1 MTSTIPQ
8 HTYSVLPVTFVDM
21 IRGAGGYISRH
32 RDSVVVIHIPGDL
45 VSKPQVDLD
54 GGSDYWRNNAGDGG
68 GSDIALANVCDDVA
82 LAWLLG
88 VRVVIVVSCTPQ
100 VTERLERRCQFLGLD
115 MPESVMGVRVTDED
129 TLKVVKESAG
139 YVRCEVERYLARALR
154 DKKRRGLREGN
165 NEEIMRGGNVVG
177 GNFWQAT
184 PLGVRDGVDY
194 VFSGRVRSVEEGR
207 IRKSLDEGDIVL
219 LTSLGS
225 SPSGEMFSVASEG
238 LASKVAASL
247 KCDKIVYYLS
257 SPFTLVREAEDG
269 KGGEE
274 KIVQSLR
281 LGEAKEW
288 LEGEVRPR
296 N

>member
-1 MTSTIPQ
+1 
-8 HTYSVLPVTFVDM
+8 
-21 IRGAGGYISRH
+21 
-32 RDSVVVIHIPGDL
+32 
-45 VSKPQVDLD
+45 
-54 GGSDYWRNNAGDGG
+54 
-68 GSDIALANVCDDVA
+68 
-82 LAWLLG
+82 
-88 VRVVIVVSCTPQ
+88 
-100 VTERLERRCQFLGLD
+100 
-115 MPESVMGVRVTDED
+115 
-129 TLKVVKESAG
+129 
-139 YVRCEVERYLARALR
+139 
-154 DKKRRGLREGN
+154 
-165 NEEIMRGGNVVG
+165 
-177 GNFWQAT
+177 
-184 PLGVRDGVDY
+184 
-194 VFSGRVRSVEEGR
+194 VEEGR

-296 N
+296 NEAYATFPPLPPPPPHTALSFFTLFPNAGGESRGLEGQPSFLQ